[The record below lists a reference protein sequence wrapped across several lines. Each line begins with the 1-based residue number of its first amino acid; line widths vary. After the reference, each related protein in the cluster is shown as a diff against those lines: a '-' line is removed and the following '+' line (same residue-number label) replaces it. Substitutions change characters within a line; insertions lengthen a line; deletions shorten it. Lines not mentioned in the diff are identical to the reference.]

1 MTGQLHSGYNVTMA
15 IKNDVKPSTK
25 SEQQDALEKIHH
37 NSEFTLSFLALLM
50 GSTTITTLGLLLNA
64 TAIVIGGMIVS
75 PLMWPL
81 LKISLSISYGYKR
94 NLGKA
99 LGILLLSI
107 FITVAT
113 AVLIT
118 QLSPLKAL
126 NDEILSRTTP
136 SLFHLFIGL
145 AAGGIATLA
154 ITHKRISEGL
164 AGVAVATSLLPPLAT
179 MGIGL
184 ALDDTDMAA
193 RALALF
199 GTNMLSIILVATV
212 VFSIIGFRTK
222 RGEGLRNTSVLL
234 TAAALVL
241 LAIPLFSILRTQSL
255 EIEAY
260 TTAKETLSEYVIEQ
274 HPEASVSDVTA
285 QISTVDTVQS
295 ILVTA
300 HVLIP
305 EDTTLTYQSQQE
317 LTQQL
322 ESQLGMPVELRL
334 AVQQQLAIVRKK
346 TSTVLEEYIVR
357 QLRADH
363 EQLSIQSLT
372 AHQKAG
378 TWHIFLVVRGKL
390 EHLPT
395 MAYVRQLETMTADEI
410 KSQVDI
416 TLELVPRYFV
426 EEIPVAS
433 VSASASEKPAASQ

>member
-1 MTGQLHSGYNVTMA
+1 MA

-255 EIEAY
+255 
-260 TTAKETLSEYVIEQ
+260 
-274 HPEASVSDVTA
+274 
-285 QISTVDTVQS
+285 
-295 ILVTA
+295 
-300 HVLIP
+300 
-305 EDTTLTYQSQQE
+305 
-317 LTQQL
+317 
-322 ESQLGMPVELRL
+322 
-334 AVQQQLAIVRKK
+334 
-346 TSTVLEEYIVR
+346 
-357 QLRADH
+357 
-363 EQLSIQSLT
+363 
-372 AHQKAG
+372 
-378 TWHIFLVVRGKL
+378 
-390 EHLPT
+390 
-395 MAYVRQLETMTADEI
+395 
-410 KSQVDI
+410 
-416 TLELVPRYFV
+416 
-426 EEIPVAS
+426 
-433 VSASASEKPAASQ
+433 

>member
-1 MTGQLHSGYNVTMA
+1 MA

>member
-1 MTGQLHSGYNVTMA
+1 M
-15 IKNDVKPSTK
+15 
-25 SEQQDALEKIHH
+25 
-37 NSEFTLSFLALLM
+37 
-50 GSTTITTLGLLLNA
+50 
-64 TAIVIGGMIVS
+64 
-75 PLMWPL
+75 
-81 LKISLSISYGYKR
+81 
-94 NLGKA
+94 
-99 LGILLLSI
+99 
-107 FITVAT
+107 
-113 AVLIT
+113 
-118 QLSPLKAL
+118 
-126 NDEILSRTTP
+126 
-136 SLFHLFIGL
+136 
-145 AAGGIATLA
+145 
-154 ITHKRISEGL
+154 
-164 AGVAVATSLLPPLAT
+164 
-179 MGIGL
+179 
-184 ALDDTDMAA
+184 
-193 RALALF
+193 
-199 GTNMLSIILVATV
+199 
-212 VFSIIGFRTK
+212 
-222 RGEGLRNTSVLL
+222 
-234 TAAALVL
+234 
-241 LAIPLFSILRTQSL
+241 
-255 EIEAY
+255 
-260 TTAKETLSEYVIEQ
+260 IEQ